1 MSKPTLA
8 IVGRPN
14 VGKSTLFNRLIGRQA
29 AIVQDMPGVTRDRH
43 YGEGNVLGW
52 DFIAVDTGGF
62 EPESSEGMMGA
73 MREQAEIAITEAD
86 AVIAVYDGPAGLT
99 PVDKEIVRIL
109 ARTNKPVF
117 HAVNK
122 IDGPKHDAL
131 VAEFWETGVSM
142 IYAISAQHGGGV
154 LDLMEEVIEA
164 FPEDEWTEEE
174 STSSVTR
181 IAVIGKPNAGKSTL
195 VNRMLGEDRLLVS
208 DVPGTTRDAI
218 DTWIERPGDPSA
230 IDRAQA
236 RFDAAQARLDE
247 AQAKAAESPDTE
259 ALYDEDDPFYL
270 PPLVGEPVPQ
280 PGDLDMEDPNWTPP
294 LDDSLEKNLERARED
309 LEKAGEERRY
319 LLIDTAGI
327 RRRKWIKTRLER
339 VSIVQSFK
347 SIDRAEVC
355 LLLIDATKGVTD
367 QDAKLAGLIHAKG
380 RAAVILVNKWDIMAN
395 KDTDTAGEFVKELRR
410 DLPFV
415 AYAPIIFISA
425 QTGQRTHRILQAV
438 DQAKEASHKR
448 ISTGAL
454 NRQLAYIVRKHQPPI
469 HKNRRLKFYFGSQVA
484 VAPPTFLFW
493 VNDTDAVHFSYERFV
508 HNQIRAK
515 WDFEGTPIKLIM
527 RKKQKAK
534 KR

>member
-1 MSKPTLA
+1 MSKPTIA

-43 YGEGNVLGW
+43 YGEGTVLGW

-62 EPESSEGMMGA
+62 EPESTEGMLGA

-99 PVDKEIVRIL
+99 PVDREIVRIL

-142 IYAISAQHGGGV
+142 LHPVSAQHGGGV
-154 LDLMEEVIEA
+154 LDLMEFVIDA
-164 FPEDEWTEEE
+164 FPEDPHADEDQDA
-174 STSSVTR
+174 SVTR

-195 VNRMLGEDRLLVS
+195 VNRMLGEERLLVS

-218 DTWIERPGDPSA
+218 DTWIERPADPTAVSRA
-230 IDRAQA
+230 QARFDDAQA
-236 RFDAAQARLDE
+236 RFDAAQQQPADVDE
-247 AQAKAAESPDTE
+247 PPEFD
-259 ALYDEDDPFYL
+259 DDDPFYI
-270 PPLVGEPVPQ
+270 PPLVGEELRDPTSI
-280 PGDLDMEDPNWTPP
+280 DMEDPDWKPP
-294 LDDSLEKNLERARED
+294 TDDSLERD
-309 LEKAGEERRY
+309 LEKAREALAVSNTDRRY
-319 LLIDTAGI
+319 LMIDTAGI
-327 RRRKWIKTRLER
+327 RRRKWIKTRIER

-380 RAAVILVNKWDIMAN
+380 RAAVILVNKWDIVAD

-415 AYAPIIFISA
+415 SYAPIVFISA
-425 QTGQRTHRILQAV
+425 KTGQRTHKILQAV
-438 DQAKEASHKR
+438 DQAKEAAHKR
-448 ISTGAL
+448 IPTGAL
-454 NRQLAYIVRKHQPPI
+454 NRQLAYIIRKHQPPI

-493 VNDTDAVHFSYERFV
+493 VNDPEAVHFSYERFV
-508 HNQIRAK
+508 YNQLRAK

-527 RKKQKAK
+527 RKRQAGK

>member
-43 YGEGNVLGW
+43 YGEGTVLGW

-62 EPESSEGMMGA
+62 EPESSEGMLGA

-99 PVDKEIVRIL
+99 PVDREIVRIL

-142 IYAISAQHGGGV
+142 LHSISAQHGGGV
-154 LDLMEEVIEA
+154 LDLMEFVIDA
-164 FPEDEWTEEE
+164 FPQDQDAEGDNDA
-174 STSSVTR
+174 SVTR

-218 DTWIERPGDPSA
+218 DTWIERPGDPDA
-230 IDRAQA
+230 VKRAQA
-236 RFDAAQARLDE
+236 RFDEAQARLDASQNQVE
-247 AQAKAAESPDTE
+247 EEEEEVD
-259 ALYDEDDPFYL
+259 DDDPFYL
-270 PPLVGEPVPQ
+270 PRLAGEPEPD
-280 PGDLDMEDPNWTPP
+280 PGNLDMEDPDWKPP
-294 LDDSLEKNLERARED
+294 VDDSLERD
-309 LEKAGEERRY
+309 LEKAREALETSGATRRY
-319 LLIDTAGI
+319 LMIDTAGI
-327 RRRKWIKTRLER
+327 RRRKWIKTRIER

-380 RAAVILVNKWDIMAN
+380 RAAVILVNKWDIVAD

-415 AYAPIIFISA
+415 SYAPIVFISA
-425 QTGQRTHRILQAV
+425 KTGQRTHKILQAV
-438 DQAKEASHKR
+438 DRAKEASHKR
-448 ISTGAL
+448 IPTGAL

-493 VNDTDAVHFSYERFV
+493 VNDPEAVHFSYERFV
-508 HNQIRAK
+508 YNQLRAK

-527 RKKQKAK
+527 RKRQAGK

>member
-14 VGKSTLFNRLIGRQA
+14 VGKSTLFNRLIERQA

-52 DFIAVDTGGF
+52 EFIAVDTGGF
-62 EPESSEGMMGA
+62 EPSSKDGMLGA

-86 AVIAVYDGPAGLT
+86 AIIAVYDGPAGLT
-99 PVDKEIVRIL
+99 PIDREIVRIL

-122 IDGPKHDAL
+122 IDGPKHDQL

-142 IYAISAQHGGGV
+142 IHPISSQHGGGV
-154 LDLMEEVIEA
+154 LDLMEFVIDA
-164 FPEDEWTEEE
+164 FPQDD
-174 STSSVTR
+174 SAKDDQDASVTR
-181 IAVIGKPNAGKSTL
+181 IAVIGKPNVGKSTL
-195 VNRMLGEDRLLVS
+195 VNRMLGEERLLVS

-218 DTWIERPGDPSA
+218 DTWIERPVDPGA
-230 IDRAQA
+230 IKRAQA
-236 RFDAAQARLDE
+236 RFDETQERLD
-247 AQAKAAESPDTE
+247 AMRSHAAEVEEEPKVDT
-259 ALYDEDDPFYL
+259 DDPFYV
-270 PPLVGEPVPQ
+270 PLMVGEHAPD
-280 PGDLDMEDPNWTPP
+280 PGDVDMEDPDWTPP
-294 LDDSLEKNLERARED
+294 TDDGLERDLDRAREA
-309 LEKAGEERRY
+309 LEASASSRRY
-319 LLIDTAGI
+319 LMIDTAGI
-327 RRRKWIKTRLER
+327 RRRKWIKTRIER

-380 RAAVILVNKWDIMAN
+380 RACVILVNKWDIIAD

-415 AYAPIIFISA
+415 AYAPIVFISA
-425 QTGQRTHRILQAV
+425 KTGQRTHKILQAV
-438 DQAKEASHKR
+438 DQAKEAAHTR
-448 ISTGAL
+448 IPTGAL
-454 NRQLAYIVRKHQPPI
+454 NRQLAYIIRKHQPPI

-493 VNDTDAVHFSYERFV
+493 VNDPEAVHFSYERFV
-508 HNQIRAK
+508 YNQLRAK
-515 WDFEGTPIKLIM
+515 WNFDGTPIKLIM
-527 RKKQKAK
+527 RKRKAGK

>member
-14 VGKSTLFNRLIGRQA
+14 VGKSTLFNRLIERQA

-52 DFIAVDTGGF
+52 EFIAVDTGGF
-62 EPESSEGMMGA
+62 EPSSKDGMLGA

-86 AVIAVYDGPAGLT
+86 AIIAVYDGPAGLT
-99 PVDKEIVRIL
+99 PVDREIVRIL

-117 HAVNK
+117 HVVNK
-122 IDGPKHDAL
+122 IDGPKQDAL
-131 VAEFWETGVSM
+131 VCEFWEAGVPM
-142 IYAISAQHGGGV
+142 LHVVSAQHGGGV
-154 LDLMEEVIEA
+154 LDLMEEVIAA
-164 FPEDEWTEEE
+164 FPEDKDSEKDEDA
-174 STSSVTR
+174 SLTR
-181 IAVIGKPNAGKSTL
+181 IAVIGKPNVGKSTL
-195 VNRMLGEDRLLVS
+195 VNRMLGEERLLVS

-218 DTWIERPGDPSA
+218 DTWIERPPDPSA
-230 IDRAQA
+230 VKRAQA
-236 RFDAAQARLDE
+236 R
-247 AQAKAAESPDTE
+247 
-259 ALYDEDDPFYL
+259 YDEVHVRLEAKEEPALDTQDPFYL
-270 PPLVGEPVPQ
+270 RPLVGERVP
-280 PGDLDMEDPNWTPP
+280 DSREVDMEDPDWKPP
-294 LDDSLEKNLERARED
+294 TDDSLERDLGRAQKALE
-309 LEKAGEERRY
+309 GSGSSRRY

-327 RRRKWIKTRLER
+327 RRRKWIKTRIER

-355 LLLIDATKGVTD
+355 LLLIDATQGVTD

-380 RAAVILVNKWDIMAN
+380 RAAVILVNKWDIVAD

-415 AYAPIIFISA
+415 AYAPIVFISA
-425 QTGQRTHRILQAV
+425 KTGQRTHKILQAV
-438 DQAKEASHKR
+438 DQAKEAAHTR

-469 HKNRRLKFYFGSQVA
+469 HKNRRLKFFFGSQVA

-493 VNDTDAVHFSYERFV
+493 VNDPDAVHFSYERFV
-508 HNQIRAK
+508 YNQLRAK
-515 WDFEGTPIKLIM
+515 WGFEGTPIKLIM
-527 RKKQKAK
+527 RKRQAGK

>member
-43 YGEGNVLGW
+43 YGEGSVLGF

-62 EPESSEGMMGA
+62 EPESSEGMLGA

-99 PVDKEIVRIL
+99 PVDREIVRIL
-109 ARTNKPVF
+109 ARTQKPVF
-117 HAVNK
+117 HVVNK

-142 IYAISAQHGGGV
+142 LHPVSAQHGGGV
-154 LDLMEEVIEA
+154 LDLMEEVIA
-164 FPEDEWTEEE
+164 ALPSAEDNEED
-174 STSSVTR
+174 TDGSVTR

-208 DVPGTTRDAI
+208 DIPGTTRDAI

-230 IDRAQA
+230 VKRAQA
-236 RFDAAQARLDE
+236 RLEAAQARYDA
-247 AQAKAAESPDTE
+247 AQVEEPEEEESF
-259 ALYDEDDPFYL
+259 EDDPFYV
-270 PPLVGEPVPQ
+270 PPLVGERTPE
-280 PGDLDMEDPNWTPP
+280 PGDLDMEDPNWEAPV
-294 LDDSLEKNLERARED
+294 DDSLERD
-309 LEKAGEERRY
+309 LAGAKDDLAKAGAPRRY

-327 RRRKWIKTRLER
+327 RRRKWIKTRIER

-380 RAAVILVNKWDIMAN
+380 RAAVILVNKWDIVAN
-395 KDTDTAGEFVKELRR
+395 KDSDTAGEFVKELRR

-415 AYAPIIFISA
+415 SYAPIVFISA
-425 QTGQRTHRILQAV
+425 KTGQRTHRILQAV
-438 DQAKEASHKR
+438 DEAKEAAHTR
-448 ISTGAL
+448 IPTGAL

-469 HKNRRLKFYFGSQVA
+469 HKNRRLKFYFASQVA

-527 RKKQKAK
+527 RRKQTRKK